1 MKYRIGIF
9 TTVLFVVA
17 CQQEQQTQLEPLDL
31 LPYGVPV
38 NIMAPDSAEVNT
50 MDMVVTQD
58 ITVQKG
64 DDYFVQIYV
73 SEASTTDIPRI
84 KANQLSEVKSN
95 RYFSRIVQEDE
106 AGFIYETAID
116 SSNVNYGF
124 RYLMV
129 KGDKELIFQ
138 TGLIGD
144 FDLQDV
150 EQMYQ
155 AVQPQK

>member
-1 MKYRIGIF
+1 MNYRIGIIAA
-9 TTVLFVVA
+9 VLLLTA
-17 CQQEQQTQLEPLDL
+17 CQQDQQTQLAPLDL

-38 NIMAPDSAEVNT
+38 TIMAPDSAEVNT
-50 MDMVVTQD
+50 MDMVVTKD
-58 ITVQKG
+58 ITVKG
-64 DDYFVQIYV
+64 KEDYFVQIYV
-73 SEASTTDIPRI
+73 SDASTTDIARL
-84 KANQLSEVKSN
+84 KADQLSEVKSN

-155 AVQPQK
+155 AVQPKK

>member
-9 TTVLFVVA
+9 AAVLMIAA

-38 NIMAPDSAEVNT
+38 TIMAPDSAEVNT

-58 ITVQKG
+58 ITVKKG
-64 DDYFVQIYV
+64 EDYFVQIYV

-155 AVQPQK
+155 AVQPKK